1 MAATTTST
9 RMTREQQVIHT
20 ARATRDARDRLEVEL
35 LLAAVEWVRLH
46 PGDQVDTTIEWGM
59 RELEIAGDGAPTID
73 EGAVPEFALAVG
85 MSTDAGR
92 RYLGDAVEL
101 AHRLPRIW
109 RRVVA
114 GEVAVWK
121 ARRIAQATAS
131 LPPEAATAVDNA
143 LYFVA
148 KRCSF
153 AELDRQVEKARTAF
167 DPVETERRRREAAEK
182 RRFTVELGRMTHDGL
197 VHVEGTLGVADA
209 VALEEWVR
217 TKAATLDPAL
227 SLDVRR
233 SMAMGMVG
241 EADTNSDGEHQG
253 EAQREVMIFVH
264 TRPGQ
269 AMADVDNTRTT
280 TTVEEVREW
289 CQRAGTKVT
298 VRPVIDLNEELHTD
312 SYTPTDVMREQV
324 RLKFRECIFPGCHRP
339 SRPGKR
345 RTRDDDSGDDSRD
358 DAVPDLDHCVE
369 HPRGKTT
376 TSNLFPPCRTHHR
389 LKTFTGWTYAWHPAT
404 GITWTSPLGHVYT
417 DDHPDPD
424 DSPATPT
431 PAPSDEDAEGWWGTE
446 LEPEEALR

>member
-35 LLAAVEWVRLH
+35 LLAGVEWVRLH

-73 EGAVPEFALAVG
+73 EGAVAEFALAVA

-121 ARRIAQATAS
+121 ARRIAQATSS
-131 LPPEAATAVDNA
+131 LPPEAAAAVDNA

-167 DPVETERRRREAAEK
+167 DPEETERRRLEAAEK

-241 EADTNSDGEHQG
+241 ESDPEHQG

-264 TRPGQ
+264 TRPGE
-269 AMADVDNTRTT
+269 AMADVDNTRST
-280 TTVEEVREW
+280 TTVQEVREW

-298 VRPVIDLNEELHTD
+298 VRPVIDLNDELHTD
-312 SYTPTDVMREQV
+312 SYTPTDTMKEQV
-324 RLKFRECIFPGCHRP
+324 RLKFPTCIFPGCDRP

-345 RTRDDDSGDDSRD
+345 RKRKDADDE
-358 DAVPDLDHCVE
+358 AVPDLDHCTE
-369 HPRGKTT
+369 WPRGKTA
-376 TSNLFPPCRTHHR
+376 TSNLFAPCRTHHR
-389 LKTFTGWTYAWHPAT
+389 LKTFTGWHYTWDPRS
-404 GITWTSPLGHVYT
+404 GFTWTSPLGHTYT
-417 DDHPDPD
+417 DGPDPD
-424 DSPATPT
+424 DRHPH
-431 PAPSDEDAEGWWGTE
+431 
-446 LEPEEALR
+446 